1 MRNTYLTKIK
11 QLRQYNKTLRYKMSD
26 INYMLLIDV
35 NEDCE
40 SSPKHINEMTVY
52 QIKHKH

>member
-52 QIKHKH
+52 QIKYKH